1 MLTVLFQS
9 IILASGGL
17 LSIGS
22 ITIVILLLI
31 SDQGWRNGLAYM
43 LGYVTGYTVIGLSA
57 VWIGYT
63 VAENRS
69 GETGSFSSILFI
81 ALGIL
86 LLWLTQ
92 RNWRKPPAKNNE
104 SSRLFAILNKI
115 TPPKAFGFGALV
127 TVINFKNLAIFLSAV
142 SVALLSDLSQSQKII
157 VVLLVVLV
165 FCLSVII
172 PVLIYVIFPR
182 QADTVLNWIKQTLDA
197 NRRPLGIAAPLI
209 FGIIFLIRGITEIL

>member
-1 MLTVLFQS
+1 M
-9 IILASGGL
+9 
-17 LSIGS
+17 SIGS

-43 LGYVTGYTVIGLSA
+43 LGYVTGYTFIGLSA

-104 SSRLFAILNKI
+104 SSRLFAILDKI

-157 VVLLVVLV
+157 VVLLVILV

-209 FGIIFLIRGITEIL
+209 FGIIFLIRGIIEIL